1 MVVSKWCIEAVAMD
15 SIDWSEIHHFK
26 TAFYR
31 QLFKGMKQKKT
42 YTCPTIGLQM
52 KKVMFLYDVALLSR
66 AED

>member
-1 MVVSKWCIEAVAMD
+1 MD

-52 KKVMFLYDVALLSR
+52 KKVMFLYNVALLSR